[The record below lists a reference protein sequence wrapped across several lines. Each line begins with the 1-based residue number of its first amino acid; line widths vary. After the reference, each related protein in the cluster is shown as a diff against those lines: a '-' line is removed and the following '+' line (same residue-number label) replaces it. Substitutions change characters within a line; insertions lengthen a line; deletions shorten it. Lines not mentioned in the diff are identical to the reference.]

1 MFIEF
6 SETWKNTPTHNYWG
20 WVKFLLENVKTL
32 ELNSVTTGWYKII
45 FPSFASISNPDSWT
59 HFPQI
64 ETVKNEYDGKRM
76 QKKEMYRCK
85 RGDESEKNNC
95 LA

>member
-6 SETWKNTPTHNYWG
+6 SESWKNTPLRIIIEAELS
-20 WVKFLLENVKTL
+20 FENVKTL

-45 FPSFASISNPDSWT
+45 FPSFASISNPESWT

-76 QKKEMYRCK
+76 QRKEMYRCK